1 MKLSKEQKA
10 YIAGFLDGDGSIYV
24 RLKPN
29 STYRFRFQIAPSV
42 VFYQSKKE
50 ELFMK
55 QLRNLIDKGYIRKRK
70 DGIIEYIIGD
80 IESIKSLLE
89 NIKPYLKLKKKQA
102 NLILKV
108 IGLKAKIRN
117 AKDFLK
123 LAKEIDK
130 FQGLNYSKKRIQNSF
145 QVEKVLK
152 KEKFLAP

>member
-1 MKLSKEQKA
+1 
-10 YIAGFLDGDGSIYV
+10 
-24 RLKPN
+24 
-29 STYRFRFQIAPSV
+29 
-42 VFYQSKKE
+42 
-50 ELFMK
+50 MK